1 MEKLLVCQALDERD
15 FLEKKINDLVAKM
28 DYIVV
33 LKEKDTAYK
42 GKPVDKLEEQIK
54 ADWQSAV
61 DQIDRYNRICR
72 AITQSNAVTEITFKD
87 GKKMTIAEA
96 ITLKNIN
103 KVKDL
108 KSKLLFFAQR
118 AFGTATVKEQDIEKS
133 QASRREDY
141 ITTQLN
147 NQGDKKTIDED
158 FLKAIDQLMKPYNAK
173 IVDPLG
179 IEEKINALQAE
190 KDAFDAEVET
200 LIKISNATTFVEF

>member
-28 DYIVV
+28 EYIAV
-33 LKEKDTAYK
+33 LREKDTAYK

-96 ITLKNIN
+96 ITLKNVN
-103 KVKDL
+103 KTKDL
-108 KSKLLFFAQR
+108 KSKLLFYAMR
-118 AFGTATVKEQDIEKS
+118 AFNSATIKEQDIEKS
-133 QASRREDY
+133 QSSRREDY
-141 ITTQLN
+141 ITTQIN

-173 IVDPLG
+173 VIDPLG
-179 IEEKINALQAE
+179 IEDKVNELQAE